1 MNSKIEK
8 SQEDTFNK
16 NYFKVYENDVKREK
30 MYRSEIQKIYKYHS
44 QGKILD
50 VGCGIGKF
58 LSFFDENRWDK
69 YGVEVSSYAIE
80 ESKKNNIQFKEGSQ
94 YDYPDS
100 YFDVIVFRGS
110 LQLIP
115 EPFSIILKCIKLL
128 KKGGLMVFLSTPNS
142 NSPYYRR
149 FKTLPVLHPHHNY
162 LIPSDILVSN
172 AITNFGLKVDQIHY
186 PYLSGPY
193 AKPLIDSFYYLLSY
207 IGIKK
212 KFAFFKS
219 TMEIYAIK

>member
-1 MNSKIEK
+1 MNSIIRKR
-8 SQEDTFNK
+8 QEDSFNRD
-16 NYFKVYENDVKREK
+16 YFKVYENDVKREY
-30 MYRSEIQKIYKYHS
+30 MYRSEINTITQYHS

-58 LSFFDENRWDK
+58 LSFFDDDKWDK
-69 YGVEVSSYAIE
+69 YGTEVSSYAIE
-80 ESKKNNIQFKEGSQ
+80 ESKKNKIKFKEGDQ
-94 YDYPDS
+94 YDYPDC

-115 EPFSIILKCIKLL
+115 QPFSIILRCIKIL

-149 FKTLPVLHPHHNY
+149 FRTLPMLTPHHNY

-172 AITNFGLKVDQIHY
+172 ALVNFGLKIDQINY
-186 PYLSGPY
+186 PYISGPY
-193 AKPLIDSFYYLLSY
+193 AKPIKDIFFYLLSY
-207 IGIKK
+207 FGIKK
-212 KFAFFKS
+212 KFPFYRS
-219 TMEIYAIK
+219 MMEIYSIK